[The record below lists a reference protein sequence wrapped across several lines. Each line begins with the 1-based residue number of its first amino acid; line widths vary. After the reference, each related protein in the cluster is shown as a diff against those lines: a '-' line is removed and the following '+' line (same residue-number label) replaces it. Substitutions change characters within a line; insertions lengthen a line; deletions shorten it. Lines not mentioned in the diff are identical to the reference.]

1 MPAHRGDYY
10 DCVEN
15 RKARLHLICFTA
27 GLGGMSAYAARR
39 LRFKGREAKAGG
51 ADATDYS
58 TSPTARS
65 FVPFY
70 AQRLSAACVLN
81 GARNIQKSIKKL
93 ADRRHSVST
102 AA

>member
-1 MPAHRGDYY
+1 
-10 DCVEN
+10 
-15 RKARLHLICFTA
+15 
-27 GLGGMSAYAARR
+27 MSAYAARR

-81 GARNIQKSIKKL
+81 GARSIQQSIKRK
-93 ADRRHSVST
+93 ADRRRSAST

>member
-1 MPAHRGDYY
+1 M
-10 DCVEN
+10 V
-15 RKARLHLICFTA
+15 CFTA
-27 GLGGMSAYAARR
+27 GLGGMSAYAGRR
-39 LRFKGREAKAGG
+39 LRFKGREAKASG

-93 ADRRHSVST
+93 ADRPHSVST